1 MLTSPYPTCC
11 RDGAEREGRAA
22 DIVRASYFGE
32 GFLQVQGANIG
43 GMGNATEFVSL
54 SQDEARGGNMTQ
66 IRCVM
71 GNGKLHN
78 VLSARAPRSGEDDDT
93 TPVWIKT
100 TVKCCVDRSAPGVVP
115 VPGEEGPIPEK
126 CADYEWSSI
135 SIAFD
140 WAFTIAFTIEMFIQF
155 IAKGCFGDKPNR
167 ALKME
172 GSYFRSPWNWLDFTV
187 VVVSYMSEIPGV
199 DNVSALRTFRVLR
212 PLRTLTAIPSMR
224 ALINSLFK
232 SLPNMQYVILLMLF
246 LPIVFGVIAVQ
257 LWGGL
262 LRGRCMYL
270 DTTAGGLGEWIE
282 DDFQDGRLCSVEFL
296 PITAEKYPS
305 TNGVRAN
312 PYVNLGRVCEDRFYG
327 NDTWTVANKTM
338 ACRAA
343 SNPNYGQTHFDTI
356 WVAMLWVFADITL
369 EGWVDNMY
377 MINDVFAL
385 RNDFLLF
392 LVNIYFTLMVLLG
405 GFFMLNLALAVV
417 WDNYQKESEAAEK
430 AVNDAVKFANME
442 RDRNILFRWKAKAKL
457 KAKRRKTRRASEVE
471 AASQVA
477 ALEQSTEWASGG
489 DTGDDTVTSIPR
501 ILPAQGTLKRKS
513 SERRLE
519 PPPSKTHIGGVSSIG
534 SSSIFGLITESHSRE
549 VEAEKERKRNTCC
562 YRLTYA
568 TRPLVTAPKFNHFI
582 TFVILINT
590 LVMAMEYSTPDTH
603 YYTPKAYTVFLEDA
617 NTVCSVIFLV
627 EMILKLIGIGW
638 TEYSKDAFNLFD
650 MVIVDV
656 SIFEWIYA
664 AFSSGDGGGGGFG
677 VLRVFRVLRVFKLA
691 KSWKELNNLIR
702 LIGLSIMDVA
712 SASMLLLVIMFIFA
726 MVGMQ
731 LFGGQWDA
739 EKFYPDDPPRAN
751 FDNFWWS
758 FVTVF
763 QVLTGE
769 NWNDVLW
776 GAMKASN
783 LVGALYFL
791 ALNLIGGFIIL
802 NLFLAIL
809 LARFE
814 GSSEEDADE
823 EDVGLGADANK
834 SPGELSPNSSSKDM
848 FNASPT
854 KVAPAPRDPFPTD
867 VHTPE
872 SAESHMEHT
881 IIRKTKS
888 LMPVIPDR
896 SPGRVRKTNS
906 FEWRELSTSQPELED
921 ELTLSDT
928 ALGVLGT
935 SNSFRKSVFS
945 FISNPKFDGFILF
958 LIGISSIMLAMDE
971 PWVEVCACFDPDDPK
986 THFAACDTEL
996 GGNLFNAA
1004 LGQVP
1009 GNSRTYLD
1017 FLVYSDLV
1025 ITIIFVFEMLLKMIG
1040 LGLIRGKDSYMRS
1053 GWNVLDFFI
1062 VILSVI
1068 GLATGPLVTGF
1079 CMLDVEPSAGGGIL
1093 KALRSMRALRALRPL
1108 RVVRRYPALR
1118 LVVMSIMNAGPAI
1131 ANVLIVMT
1139 LFFLIF
1145 AIFGVQSFKGAL
1157 AQCNDGDIGTF
1168 AECVGNFT
1176 LTGTSCGLLPTA
1188 AETHQC
1194 VVNGDTGAI
1203 FERRWE
1209 SLPANFDHVGNG
1221 FLTIFE
1227 LASGEMWPDI
1237 MYNTVDAVGANHS
1250 LVPNTNRVGGA
1261 LFHIFVQLV
1270 CAFLMVNV
1278 FVGVVIEKYNENK
1291 EASQGAGMLTNKQ
1304 KLWLETM
1311 KLAMTG
1317 KAIRQDRPPHQFW
1330 RKPFF
1335 TLVKMSY
1342 FDSFIMLCIGLNTVV
1357 LMATQF
1363 DEGEEAEATLESMN
1377 YIFTLIFSAEF
1388 VLKLTGMG
1396 KQYFYYGWNIFDFSL
1411 VILSWVGEAFTLGG
1425 LASLFRVFRVAR
1437 MIRLIR
1443 SQKGLLNLF
1452 KTLLFSL
1459 PALVN
1464 IGCIVFLFM
1473 FIFSCISMNLFA
1485 NVKLQD
1491 NLNENA
1497 NFQTFFRSFN
1507 TLWRVATGE
1516 SYNALM
1522 HDAQIQPPYCDPY
1535 KGGAVDPNTGNC
1547 GFPEVSPILFC
1558 FIMVFINYMLLNLL
1572 IAVILDNFTE
1582 TQSLSNNAIT
1592 DEHFESFDKAWNM
1605 FDETGD
1611 GLIDAHLIPRLL
1623 NRVLYPLG
1631 LQDVPMANLH
1641 GATIRKHANKMVKDL
1656 NVPIVHGMVD
1666 FTAMR
1671 SALNHYAMGDIEL
1684 PEEASAVQEIKKLRS
1699 KKLGGAQQKI
1709 ERRMTKKTGK
1719 LQRVSGAVNGSIIGD
1734 GNRKGVEETG
1744 GIDEYNFTHVI
1755 ASTTISSLLR
1765 GAHTRMILTRWR
1777 RMVRFAKTDQTVHPL
1792 MRTRKTITDQN
1803 FKLLAT
1809 GVTSIAH
1816 RSTLSKIAGRA
1827 RSNAAIGKSDERG
1840 SGEFKTER

>member
-1 MLTSPYPTCC
+1 MAAARGKDDFTLKPKASGNGGNRARPSQNSDKKWPVYNANALHCITPENPIRASLIKLVHGVSPCRISLKCQVRDCLRCSKLRRCFCAVQAPVRKPPPKKTMLQVQKERLRGFNAKKKCADRELQFVWNFDRTIITLILMNCLFLMLTSPYPTCC
-11 RDGAEREGRAA
+11 RSGAEAEGRAV
-22 DIVRASYFGE
+22 DVIRASYFGE
-32 GFLQVQGANIG
+32 GFLQVQGANEG
-43 GMGNATEFVSL
+43 GMGNATDFLALSL
-54 SQDEARGGNMTQ
+54 DETRGGNATQ
-66 IRCVM
+66 MRCVM
-71 GNGKLHN
+71 GNAKLHN
-78 VLSARAPRSGEDDDT
+78 VLSVRAPRSGEDDDT
-93 TPVWIKT
+93 TPVWVKT
-100 TVKCCVDRSAPGVVP
+100 TVKCCVDRAAPGVVP
-115 VPGEEGPIPEK
+115 VPGEEGPIPDK
-126 CADYEWSSI
+126 CAGYEWSSV
-135 SIAFD
+135 SIIFD
-140 WAFTIAFTIEMFIQF
+140 WAFTVAFTIEMFIQF
-155 IAKGCFGDKPNR
+155 VAKGCYGDKPNR
-167 ALKME
+167 ELKME

-270 DTTAGGLGEWIE
+270 DTSVGSPGEWIE
-282 DDFQDGRLCSVEFL
+282 DEFQDGRMCSVEYL

-305 TNGVRAN
+305 INGIRAN
-312 PYVNLGRVCEDRFYG
+312 PYVNLGRICDDRYYG
-327 NDTWTVANKTM
+327 NDTWTVSNNTM

-430 AVNDAVKFANME
+430 AVNDAVKLAYME
-442 RDRNILFRWKAKAKL
+442 RDRNILFRWKAKAKI
-457 KAKRRKTRRASEVE
+457 KAKRRRRETKRASEVE
-471 AASQVA
+471 AAAQIEAIELA
-477 ALEQSTEWASGG
+477 AARDAEG
-489 DTGDDTVTSIPR
+489 DVRDAAAARPR
-501 ILPAQGTLKRKS
+501 ILPAQGTLTRKS
-513 SERRLE
+513 SEHPLE
-519 PPPSKTHIGGVSSIG
+519 PPPSNIHIGGDFKVG
-534 SSSIFGLITESHSRE
+534 HSSIFGLVTNSHSQE
-549 VEAEKERKRNTCC
+549 LETALKAERARKAKTCK
-562 YRLTYA
+562 YKVINA
-568 TRPLVTAPKFNHFI
+568 VRPIVTAPKFNHFI
-582 TFVILINT
+582 TLAILLNT
-590 LVMAMEYSTPDTH
+590 LVMAMEYSTPETH
-603 YYTPKAYTVFLEDA
+603 YYTPKSYTVFLEDA
-617 NTVCSVIFLV
+617 NTACSIIFLV
-627 EMILKLIGIGW
+627 EMVLKLVGIGW
-638 TEYSKDAFNLFD
+638 AEYSKDAFNLFD

-656 SIFEWIYA
+656 SIFEWTYA
-664 AFSSGDGGGGGFG
+664 AFSSGESGGGGFG

-783 LVGALYFL
+783 LVAALYFL

-814 GSSEEDADE
+814 GSSEGEDDE
-823 EDVGLGADANK
+823 DDEDKPEDVGEKEVSGRH
-834 SPGELSPNSSSKDM
+834 SPNSNSKDM
-848 FNASPT
+848 FNLSPT
-854 KVAPAPRDPFPTD
+854 KVQPASPASSVPSSSGSPGLKDLRTS
-867 VHTPE
+867 VSAAGHLEE
-872 SAESHMEHT
+872 STSA
-881 IIRKTKS
+881 KKKS
-888 LMPVIPDR
+888 LMPER
-896 SPGRVRKTNS
+896 SRGRLKKTTS
-906 FEWRELSTSQPELED
+906 FEWSELSTRQPELED

-928 ALGVLGT
+928 ALGVLDT
-935 SNSFRKSVFS
+935 SNPFRRLVFK

-986 THFAACDTEL
+986 THFAVCDTEL

-1004 LGQVP
+1004 LGQPP

-1025 ITIIFVFEMLLKMIG
+1025 ITIIFVFEMVLKMIG
-1040 LGLIRGKDSYMRS
+1040 LGLVRGKDSYMRS

-1068 GLATGPLVTGF
+1068 GLATGPLVVGF
-1079 CMLDVEPSAGGGIL
+1079 CQLDVEPSAGGGIL

-1157 AQCNDGDIGTF
+1157 AQCNDEDIGTF

-1176 LTGTSCGLLPTA
+1176 LTGTACGMLPSA
-1188 AETHQC
+1188 VDTHQC
-1194 VVNGDTGAI
+1194 ILNGDAGVV
-1203 FERRWE
+1203 FDRRWE

-1237 MYNTVDAVGANHS
+1237 MYNTVDAVGVNHS

-1261 LFHIFVQLV
+1261 LFHIFVQLI

-1317 KAIRQDRPPHQFW
+1317 KAIRQDRQPAQFW

-1335 TLVKMSY
+1335 TFVKMWY
-1342 FDSFIMLCIGLNTVV
+1342 FESFIMLCIGLNTVV

-1363 DEGEEAEATLESMN
+1363 DEGEEAESTLESMN
-1377 YIFTLIFSAEF
+1377 YVFTIIFTVEF
-1388 VLKLTGMG
+1388 VLKITGMG
-1396 KQYFYYGWNIFDFSL
+1396 RQYFYYGWNFFDFSL

-1473 FIFSCISMNLFA
+1473 FIFACISMNLFA

-1507 TLWRVATGE
+1507 TLWR
-1516 SYNALM
+1516 
-1522 HDAQIQPPYCDPY
+1522 
-1535 KGGAVDPNTGNC
+1535 
-1547 GFPEVSPILFC
+1547 
-1558 FIMVFINYMLLNLL
+1558 
-1572 IAVILDNFTE
+1572 
-1582 TQSLSNNAIT
+1582 
-1592 DEHFESFDKAWNM
+1592 
-1605 FDETGD
+1605 
-1611 GLIDAHLIPRLL
+1611 
-1623 NRVLYPLG
+1623 
-1631 LQDVPMANLH
+1631 
-1641 GATIRKHANKMVKDL
+1641 
-1656 NVPIVHGMVD
+1656 
-1666 FTAMR
+1666 
-1671 SALNHYAMGDIEL
+1671 
-1684 PEEASAVQEIKKLRS
+1684 
-1699 KKLGGAQQKI
+1699 
-1709 ERRMTKKTGK
+1709 
-1719 LQRVSGAVNGSIIGD
+1719 
-1734 GNRKGVEETG
+1734 
-1744 GIDEYNFTHVI
+1744 
-1755 ASTTISSLLR
+1755 
-1765 GAHTRMILTRWR
+1765 
-1777 RMVRFAKTDQTVHPL
+1777 
-1792 MRTRKTITDQN
+1792 
-1803 FKLLAT
+1803 
-1809 GVTSIAH
+1809 
-1816 RSTLSKIAGRA
+1816 
-1827 RSNAAIGKSDERG
+1827 
-1840 SGEFKTER
+1840 